1 MLNVLLL
8 MEDFLVEELQA
19 CDLCKMSVHHK
30 LILSVHLNLSNKVHI
45 KIIFRILENGKTY
58 FYPKRIDYIL

>member
-19 CDLCKMSVHHK
+19 CDLCKMSLHHK

-45 KIIFRILENGKTY
+45 KII
-58 FYPKRIDYIL
+58 